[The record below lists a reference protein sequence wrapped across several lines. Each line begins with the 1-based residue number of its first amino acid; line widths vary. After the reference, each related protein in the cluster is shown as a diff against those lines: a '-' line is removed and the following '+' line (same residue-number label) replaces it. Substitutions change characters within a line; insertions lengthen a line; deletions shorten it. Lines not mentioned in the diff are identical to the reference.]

1 MVVRVILLAL
11 VLAARTATAAPPGW
25 PQRTPID
32 TAGPRSGCK
41 VDLTGAVVT
50 LGVDGTTDG
59 AFLIHG
65 RGIDGEAWIDP
76 GGRSSAHVRLGA
88 LDLDTGIVVADST
101 FRLRAR
107 PPTLGGILDV
117 DEGTPVR
124 VVGGDARKLSF
135 EPADLGGLEWV
146 AAAPRFDVPCKG
158 VGWPDSWKQLTWP
171 ATKDRLFAAHP
182 KIAVRATPDGPV
194 VARITVDE
202 ASEVERTGN
211 AVKILALIGP
221 GRIIAWSDA
230 AAWNAKPPAPVE
242 RNRESGSAAGVVGG
256 WAPRIACARGTK
268 LYVIKN
274 DQLYTVGRL
283 STATRP
289 PIESGDWR
297 FSKGKIVIDGGPVA
311 PASLPWFLVTDD
323 FRVTN
328 AYWLDEI
335 RGELV
340 VPKAGCAPVDP
351 PKP

>member
-1 MVVRVILLAL
+1 MLVRLLLLAL
-11 VLAARTATAAPPGW
+11 VLAARAATAAPPDW
-25 PQRTPID
+25 AERKPID

-50 LGVDGTTDG
+50 LSVDGTTDG
-59 AFLIHG
+59 AFLSRGSGIH
-65 RGIDGEAWIDP
+65 GEAWIDP
-76 GGRSSAHVRLGA
+76 GGRSSAHFLLGA

-117 DEGTPVR
+117 DDGTPVR

-135 EPADLGGLEWV
+135 EPVDTGDLEWV
-146 AAAPRFDVPCKG
+146 TAAPRFDVPCKG
-158 VGWPDSWKQLTWP
+158 VGWADRWKDLTWP
-171 ATKDRLFAAHP
+171 ETKNRLFAARP

-202 ASEVERTGN
+202 ASEVARTGN

-230 AAWNAKPPAPVE
+230 DAWNAKPPAPVE
-242 RNRESGSAAGVVGG
+242 RNGEKGAVAGMAGR
-256 WAPRIACARGTK
+256 WAPRIACRRGAK
-268 LYVIKN
+268 LYVIKD
-274 DQLYTVGRL
+274 DQLYTIGRL
-283 STATRP
+283 STATKP
-289 PIESGDWR
+289 PTESDDWR
-297 FSKGKIVIDGGPVA
+297 FSKGKIVIEGAAVD
-311 PASLPWFLVTDD
+311 PASVPWFLVTDD

-340 VPKAGCAPVDP
+340 VPKADCAPVNP
-351 PKP
+351 PRP